1 MADPAKIQ
9 QIEQELAAT
18 EEKAAQ
24 LRAQLAHERGQ
35 APAEDSR
42 PGAAKQIER
51 STPVER
57 E

>member
-1 MADPAKIQ
+1 MSDQARIT

-24 LRAQLAHERGQ
+24 LRAQLEQERGA
-35 APAEDSR
+35 APPAAAR
-42 PGAAKQIER
+42 PGSPKTIQR
-51 STPVER
+51 SARPER